1 MTEKASKAEIRR
13 LHLLRMVQ
21 MRLSQND
28 GNILLDSIEK
38 GNFQIEMEGMDNK
51 GLIYKLTLMPVTL
64 EICGKTKPEEET
76 VCFPMIAMR
85 LQRNSLQTPVRIA

>member
-1 MTEKASKAEIRR
+1 
-13 LHLLRMVQ
+13 